1 MKSSLTVLAASTI
14 LVLTLLLTSM
24 HTVPSGSVGFV
35 STFNVINPETRGP
48 GVTFTIPFVQE
59 IKTINVQQVTVPEEF
74 HVQTLD
80 KQVITVTGTAIYNIN
95 PNNAATT
102 AINIGTDANKI
113 KQNAFQSQFLATV
126 KQEVAIYNMDDAIGK
141 QEQIGLDI
149 EKKLRARLNKTGTI
163 KFDSFNLT
171 GFKPSDDVQEA
182 IEQTQVA
189 LQRKKQADTDLET
202 AKITAQA
209 NKILSDS
216 ISPALNQQKAIEKW
230 NGQSQVFNVNGSA
243 GNTSVILPSK

>member
-1 MKSSLTVLAASTI
+1 MKLKLLIAALIATII
-14 LVLTLLLTSM
+14 LVSSSV

-35 STFNVINPETRGP
+35 STFDVINPETRGP
-48 GVTFTIPFVQE
+48 GVTFTLPIVQE

-74 HVQTLD
+74 SVQTKD
-80 KQVITVTGTAIYNIN
+80 KQVIKVTGTAIYNIN
-95 PNNAATT
+95 PDNAATT
-102 AINIGTDANKI
+102 AINIGTNADKI
-113 KQNAFQSQFLATV
+113 KANAFQPQLLATV
-126 KQEVAIYNMDDAIGK
+126 KQAVAKYDMDAAIGE
-141 QEQIGLDI
+141 QEVIGANI
-149 EKKLRARLNKTGTI
+149 EATLKTKLNKTGTI

-171 GFKPSDDVQEA
+171 GFTPSEDVQNA

-202 AKITAQA
+202 AKVTAQA

-216 ISPALNQQKAIEKW
+216 ISPTLNQQKAIEKW
-230 NGQSQVFNVNGSA
+230 NGQSQVFNVNGSG